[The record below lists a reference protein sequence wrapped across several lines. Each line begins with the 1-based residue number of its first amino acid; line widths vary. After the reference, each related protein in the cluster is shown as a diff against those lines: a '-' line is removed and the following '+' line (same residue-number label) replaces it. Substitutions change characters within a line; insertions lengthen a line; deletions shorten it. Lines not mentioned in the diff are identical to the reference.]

1 MGRPDKRRIVV
12 VLGLLTVGL
21 VLLWEWLPTRLD
33 EDYPFGDR
41 ACRFRGF
48 RITFSAVDVHR
59 SAREHGVADEDAL
72 HAAGR
77 FLVTYPL
84 SDEGQGGPRRELRL
98 GPDRA
103 GNLLE
108 VVVLLLDDGDEL
120 VIHAMRMRPRYRGL
134 LP

>member
-1 MGRPDKRRIVV
+1 MEWAAF
-12 VLGLLTVGL
+12 LLT
-21 VLLWEWLPTRLD
+21 R
-33 EDYPFGDR
+33 
-41 ACRFRGF
+41 F
-48 RITFSAVDVHR
+48 RITIDRVEVHR
-59 SAREHGVADEDAL
+59 SARKHGVADEDAV

-84 SDEGQGGPRRELRL
+84 EDEDQDGPHRELRL

-108 VVVLLLDDGDEL
+108 VVVLLLDDSDEL
-120 VIHAMRMRPRYRGL
+120 VIHAMRMRPKFRDL